1 MLTAWNVE
9 PSVLAGVAIVAA
21 GYATA
26 LRYGR
31 RRGEAVR
38 PGQVVA
44 FATGLTA
51 LLLAL
56 ISPLDTLADGYLL
69 SAHMAQHLLLIL
81 VFPPLALY
89 GLPAWLLRD
98 LVETRAGGW
107 LERVAGRPLVAL
119 LAYAVG
125 LGVWHLPPLYDAALL
140 DERVHVVEHLTFIA
154 VAFLFWWPVLAP
166 LAECD
171 RLGPLGRVGYLF
183 MAQLPN
189 ALVAAPIAFAPGVL
203 YAPYQAAADPLGWR
217 AIIRGTWGLTAQADQ
232 QLAGVIMWVP
242 MGFVLTAFA
251 VVILVRCLD
260 GAEDQEPEVA
270 ADGADAA
277 AVA

>member
-1 MLTAWNVE
+1 MLTAWNLE

-21 GYATA
+21 GYAAA
-26 LRYGR
+26 LAYGR
-31 RRGEAVR
+31 RRGEAVPWGR
-38 PGQVVA
+38 AVSFGA
-44 FATGLTA
+44 GLLA

-81 VFPPLALY
+81 VFPPLALC
-89 GLPAWLLRD
+89 GTPAWLLRD
-98 LVETRAGGW
+98 LVETRVGGW
-107 LERVAGRPLVAL
+107 LERVGGNPLVAL
-119 LAYAVG
+119 LAYTAG
-125 LGVWHLPPLYDAALL
+125 LGVWHLPVLYDAALL

-183 MAQLPN
+183 LAQLPN
-189 ALVAAPIAFAPGVL
+189 ALIAAPIAFAPDVL
-203 YAPYQAAADPLGWR
+203 YAPYQAAADPLGYR
-217 AIIRGTWGLTAQADQ
+217 AIIRGAWGLSARADQ

-242 MGFVLTAFA
+242 MGFTLTAIA

-260 GAEDQEPEVA
+260 GGEDEAEAE
-270 ADGADAA
+270 AA
-277 AVA
+277 APAA

>member
-1 MLTAWNVE
+1 MLTAWNLE

-21 GYATA
+21 GYAAA
-26 LRYGR
+26 LAYGR

-38 PGQVVA
+38 RGRVA
-44 FATGLTA
+44 CFAVGLLA

-56 ISPLDTLADGYLL
+56 ISPLDTLGDGYLL

-81 VFPPLALY
+81 VFPPLALC

-107 LERVAGRPLVAL
+107 LERVAGHPLVAL
-119 LAYAVG
+119 LAYTAG
-125 LGVWHLPPLYDAALL
+125 LGLWHLPVFYDAALG
-140 DERVHVVEHLTFIA
+140 DERIHVVEHLTFIA
-154 VAFLFWWPVLAP
+154 VAVLFWWPVIAP

-183 MAQLPN
+183 LAQLPN
-189 ALVAAPIAFAPGVL
+189 ALIAAPIAFANEVL
-203 YAPYQAAADPLGWR
+203 YAPYQAAVDPLGYR
-217 AIIRGTWGLTAQADQ
+217 AVIRGAWGLSARADQ

-242 MGFVLTAFA
+242 MGFTLTAIA

-260 GAEDQEPEVA
+260 AGGDEAELA
-270 ADGADAA
+270 AEADAA
-277 AVA
+277 PAA